1 MFCVAGFKFQ
11 EVEFVILQGLFEIV
25 ILAETKSDRPPNL
38 PKSVWESQ
46 LANMMLRAGRFTAII
61 LVGDLNCDLLNTD
74 SGAKNGSALID
85 LAEVYRLSNLIKEP
99 TRITNT
105 STTRLTLYLHQNRK
119 QDERRNKTKTKQD
132 LIVEKETDLQ
142 IYKK

>member
-1 MFCVAGFKFQ
+1 MFFVAGFKFQ
-11 EVEFVILQGLFEIV
+11 EVEFVTLQGLFEIV

-99 TRITNT
+99 TRIT
-105 STTRLTLYLHQNRK
+105 K
-119 QDERRNKTKTKQD
+119 
-132 LIVEKETDLQ
+132 
-142 IYKK
+142 